1 MKTSKISQL
10 SSEELFKKHQKDPET
25 KSMNPFLMTI
35 EEAKRENGSL
45 SREIIIEK
53 KKIDEVFLKPIR
65 IEFKRY

>member
-25 KSMNPFLMTI
+25 KSMNPFLMKI
-35 EEAKRENGSL
+35 EEANKDKP

-53 KKIDEVFLKPIR
+53 KSIDEVFLKPIR
-65 IEFKRY
+65 TEFKRY